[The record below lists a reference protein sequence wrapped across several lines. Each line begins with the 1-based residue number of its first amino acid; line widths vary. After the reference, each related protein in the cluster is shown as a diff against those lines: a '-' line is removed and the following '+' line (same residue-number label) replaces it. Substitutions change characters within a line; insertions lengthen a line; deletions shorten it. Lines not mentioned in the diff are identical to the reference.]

1 LTFFV
6 TDGILVPV
14 FGWTGRIK
22 VDDASSSGNGQ
33 LAYWQN
39 KTGSFNLPA
48 DSPWRTDLSKYM
60 AIITYQQDTS
70 KIAAPWIVNPYSAT
84 AKEINETDKLYGRG
98 GGGGDGGGAAPIAP
112 GY

>member
-1 LTFFV
+1 M
-6 TDGILVPV
+6 

-60 AIITYQQDTS
+60 AIITYQQDTT
-70 KIAAPWIVNPYSAT
+70 KVAAPWIVNPYSAT
-84 AKEINETDKLYGRG
+84 AKEINETDKLYGKG
-98 GGGGDGGGAAPIAP
+98 GGGGGGGSGPIAP

>member
-6 TDGILVPV
+6 TDGILAPL
-14 FGWTGRIK
+14 FGWTGKVK

-33 LAYWQN
+33 LANWKN
-39 KTGSFNLPA
+39 NTGNYNLPA

-60 AIITYQQDTS
+60 ALITYQQDTT
-70 KIAAPWIVNPYSAT
+70 KVAAPWIVNPYSAT
-84 AKEINETDKLYGRG
+84 AKEINETDKLYARG
-98 GGGGDGGGAAPIAP
+98 GGGGGGAAPVAP

>member
-1 LTFFV
+1 MAFFI

-98 GGGGDGGGAAPIAP
+98 GGGDGGGAGPIAP

>member
-1 LTFFV
+1 MTFFV
-6 TDGILVPV
+6 TDGILAPV
-14 FGWTGRIK
+14 FGWKGKVK
-22 VDDASSSGNGQ
+22 VDDASSAGNGQ
-33 LAYWQN
+33 LANWKN
-39 KTGSFNLPA
+39 KNGTFNLPA
-48 DSPWRTDLSKYM
+48 DSPWRTDLPKIM

-98 GGGGDGGGAAPIAP
+98 GGGGGGAAPAAP